1 MADRYATINEIAAEL
16 RLAPGTVWRKV
27 KDGTI
32 PAIQLGEAHSAWRVD
47 RKGYRDFLA
56 KCRKDGDAGTDDRT
70 GSNQDLVTKTG

>member
-1 MADRYATINEIAAEL
+1 MADRYATISEIAREL
-16 RLAPGTVWRKV
+16 RLAPVTVWRKV

-56 KCRKDGDAGTDDRT
+56 KCAARTDDN
-70 GSNQDLVTKTG
+70 SNDDSKHG